1 MYFIITVGSDRTK
14 AQLVFFELRCEHQRN
29 SPRVLKAAVMFAE
42 DISFEGGFV
51 FRSEMFWESV
61 PYFTSDAVC
70 EHSLLIT

>member
-1 MYFIITVGSDRTK
+1 MYFIITVSSDRTK

-51 FRSEMFWESV
+51 FRSEMF
-61 PYFTSDAVC
+61 
-70 EHSLLIT
+70 